1 MPHSADL
8 YTRKL
13 SNKPIPHLI
22 YKKVCGHQFISGIV
36 LQIHQYLMQVGSGF
50 VEHLGTQFNLF
61 FDHMLYV
68 RGFFFS
74 LLLNKRMHCSPLYSF
89 SNNALKV
96 TYLSV
101 SLYKNVFQ
109 RFLGYYTLRE
119 MTSMWVNLSIDY
131 RCRHNA
137 QSTCDTSVIFPQ
149 HYDSYYLKNVISS
162 ITAGKTSPAVN
173 VEKER
178 KRKTR
183 QRLEIIKSGW

>member
-1 MPHSADL
+1 MWAPIYFRHSSANSPIFDAGWFWFRRTFG
-8 YTRKL
+8 YTVQSIL
-13 SNKPIPHLI
+13 WSHA
-22 YKKVCGHQFISGIV
+22 VCSRI
-36 LQIHQYLMQVGSGF
+36 
-50 VEHLGTQFNLF
+50 
-61 FDHMLYV
+61 
-68 RGFFFS
+68 FFS

-96 TYLSV
+96 TYMSV

-109 RFLGYYTLRE
+109 RFLGYHTLRE

>member
-13 SNKPIPHLI
+13 LNKPIPHLI
-22 YKKVCGHQFISGIV
+22 YKKVCGHKFIPGIV

-109 RFLGYYTLRE
+109 RFLGYHTLIERWLLCE
-119 MTSMWVNLSIDY
+119 LIWVLITDVDIMLSPLVTRLLY
-131 RCRHNA
+131 FHN
-137 QSTCDTSVIFPQ
+137 
-149 HYDSYYLKNVISS
+149 
-162 ITAGKTSPAVN
+162 ITTLI
-173 VEKER
+173 
-178 KRKTR
+178 T
-183 QRLEIIKSGW
+183 